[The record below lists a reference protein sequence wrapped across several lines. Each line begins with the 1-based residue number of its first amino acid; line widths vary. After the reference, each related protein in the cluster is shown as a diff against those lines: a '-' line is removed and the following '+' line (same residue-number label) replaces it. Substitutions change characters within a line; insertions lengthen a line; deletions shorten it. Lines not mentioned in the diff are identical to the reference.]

1 MWNDRPIE
9 LDNHM
14 HQQQFTVTNIKCSAC
29 SKMINLLLMKMNG
42 VMQVLTDES
51 SGLVK
56 VTAEQPVALEHIREK
71 LAEKGYQVREA

>member
-1 MWNDRPIE
+1 
-9 LDNHM
+9 M

-56 VTAEQPVALEHIREK
+56 VTAEQPVALEYIREK

>member
-1 MWNDRPIE
+1 MSNNG
-9 LDNHM
+9 LDESNIHM

-29 SKMINLLLMKMNG
+29 SKMINLLLMKMSG

-56 VTAEQPVALEHIREK
+56 VTAEQPVALEDIREK